1 MERLKKYEKQIV
13 AVMSVFVILVGGIFS
28 TSFDSLASDNDFYLE
43 YPEPAISSTQGYV
56 SVVFSNSSGAFRVM
70 TFFWSLEGYYNA
82 DSTPLL
88 MRVRVD
94 NGKLEFFPSSSGS
107 STGFYSLNMI
117 NPSGLYNFVIVNLS
131 SETYVYNFANLGYTL
146 RGWRCGGNGF
156 VEGFSNTLNFS
167 LFFSSDASSVL
178 LGQVIDVLTRNGTT
192 EQSILTA
199 VGSIL
204 NSVDGVENQLSSV
217 ISYLRSVDSELDSIK
232 SELEKIYDK
241 ADEILNEQKKQT
253 SWLERIWDSIQ
264 EFFNPSEEEKT
275 ESEQF
280 ESETTDK
287 SDEIGGLVEDSKTEK
302 PDVDDMSDS
311 IDSNLDMTSANE
323 YGAVLLNITE
333 NEYILQML
341 LIVVTV
347 AIIAYVLFGKR

>member
-1 MERLKKYEKQIV
+1 M
-13 AVMSVFVILVGGIFS
+13 
-28 TSFDSLASDNDFYLE
+28 
-43 YPEPAISSTQGYV
+43 
-56 SVVFSNSSGAFRVM
+56 
-70 TFFWSLEGYYNA
+70 
-82 DSTPLL
+82 
-88 MRVRVD
+88 
-94 NGKLEFFPSSSGS
+94 
-107 STGFYSLNMI
+107 
-117 NPSGLYNFVIVNLS
+117 
-131 SETYVYNFANLGYTL
+131 
-146 RGWRCGGNGF
+146 
-156 VEGFSNTLNFS
+156 
-167 LFFSSDASSVL
+167 
-178 LGQVIDVLTRNGTT
+178 
-192 EQSILTA
+192 
-199 VGSIL
+199 
-204 NSVDGVENQLSSV
+204 
-217 ISYLRSVDSELDSIK
+217 RSVDSELDSIK